1 MKKIVRIKEIND
13 ITLAFMMLGLA
24 ETIFGAA
31 ILGAGLWSY
40 SREIFLTNIMV
51 DALIHGSA
59 LVLNGSLLVTLCL
72 MSTLF
77 AVSKAKVNILF
88 SLSSLSMAIVLIGII
103 RELCIGENGF
113 GLIFSVIELV
123 ICGIVQFVLFTTKRY
138 LGRRSGA
145 ENYSWSNEMVL
156 KKVG

>member
-1 MKKIVRIKEIND
+1 MKTIVRIREIND

-31 ILGAGLWSY
+31 MLGAGLFSY
-40 SREIFLTNIMV
+40 SREVFLTNIMV
-51 DALIHGSA
+51 DAIIHGSA
-59 LVLNGSLLVTLCL
+59 LVLNGSILMTLCL

-77 AVSKAKVNILF
+77 AVSKVKVNILF
-88 SLSSLSMAIVLIGII
+88 SLSALSIAIVMIGLI
-103 RELCIGENGF
+103 RELCVGEHGF
-113 GLIFSVIELV
+113 AIAFSVIEMF

-138 LGRRSGA
+138 LGRRSSTESYA
-145 ENYSWSNEMVL
+145 WSNDMVL